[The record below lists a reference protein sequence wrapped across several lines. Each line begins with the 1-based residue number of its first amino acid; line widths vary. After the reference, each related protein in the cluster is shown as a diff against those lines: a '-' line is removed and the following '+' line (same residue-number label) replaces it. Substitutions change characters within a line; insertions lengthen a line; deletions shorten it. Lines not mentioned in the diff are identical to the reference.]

1 MENNYFNE
9 EGRYVP
15 NIAVYIDE
23 QGSDDAWHQKFK
35 LFDGPVIDGDQ
46 SSFAN
51 AFITNRV
58 GMDRLD
64 LSDPKVLADLW
75 LKEPNPTGGDREG

>member
-1 MENNYFNE
+1 MENNYFND

-23 QGSDDAWHQKFK
+23 QGRDGAWHQKFK
-35 LFDGPVIDGDQ
+35 LFDGQVIDGDQ

-51 AFITNRV
+51 AFITDRV

-64 LSDPKVLADLW
+64 LNDPDVLAELW
-75 LKEPNPTGGDREG
+75 LKQPEPMGRDE

>member
-1 MENNYFNE
+1 MENNYFND

-23 QGSDDAWHQKFK
+23 QGRDGAWRQKFK
-35 LFDGPVIDGDQ
+35 LFDGQVIDGDQ

-51 AFITNRV
+51 ASITDRV

-64 LSDPKVLADLW
+64 LSDPDVLAELW
-75 LKEPNPTGGDREG
+75 LKQPEPMGSDE